1 VSDFNPSAAASGEP
15 QSPDIQQLVALLGNL
30 MPLLLQFQSQVLE
43 QPFQGG
49 GANVVIP
56 NPALDQQ
63 AAVNLVGDITA
74 DSLRNLSTYL
84 ETNAGSHA
92 ALHGC
97 VPIVTQAV
105 HRFAARDY
113 AQTFNLIWHAYRM
126 IATVRAADSRI
137 PPLQVGGQAPSDQTQ
152 SIH

>member
-1 VSDFNPSAAASGEP
+1 VSDLNPSAAASGEP

-49 GANVVIP
+49 GNVVIP

-74 DSLRNLSTYL
+74 DALRNLSTYL

-97 VPIVTQAV
+97 IPIATQAA

-126 IATVRAADSRI
+126 IATVRAADSSI
-137 PPLQVGGQAPSDQTQ
+137 PPLQAGGQTPPEQTQ

>member
-1 VSDFNPSAAASGEP
+1 
-15 QSPDIQQLVALLGNL
+15 
-30 MPLLLQFQSQVLE
+30 
-43 QPFQGG
+43 
-49 GANVVIP
+49 
-56 NPALDQQ
+56 
-63 AAVNLVGDITA
+63 
-74 DSLRNLSTYL
+74 
-84 ETNAGSHA
+84 
-92 ALHGC
+92 
-97 VPIVTQAV
+97 V